1 MTILSEKKVPNVR
14 NPSPAMMLFAGIDVG
29 GTKTDAVLLDESGV
43 EHARARVATRTG
55 VEGVVESVLA
65 AIAHAH
71 QSAPPHIRAL
81 EIHAAGVGTPGA
93 VDVDAGMIGRSVHLD
108 IEELPLAALVSAELS
123 CDVHVDN
130 DVNLAAF
137 GLARSMHPRA
147 ESLVFLNLGTGFG
160 AGVIVDGSVV
170 RGQSG
175 AAGEIGHL
183 CFDPSGPRCE
193 CGMTGC
199 IELFASG
206 SGLLRASGG
215 ASLSELFAS
224 AHHDPAHSK
233 VVDRFSAALAEAI
246 RIAVQTYDPEVVALG
261 GGVFAS
267 RDVFMPRVLT
277 ILDRWSEASR
287 FIRSLNLRDRLHIV
301 DPTRAVAA
309 SGAALWAVERQVT
322 KSEDDGRLDLYARE
336 PFTV

>member
-1 MTILSEKKVPNVR
+1 MISMTTSNDEDAPDAR
-14 NPSPAMMLFAGIDVG
+14 APSLAMRLFAGIDIG
-29 GTKTDAVLLDESGV
+29 GTKTDAVVVGEGGQ
-43 EHARARVATRTG
+43 EHGRARVATQTG
-55 VEGVVESVLA
+55 ADGVVRSVLS
-65 AIAHAH
+65 AIAAAR
-71 QSAPPHIRAL
+71 QSTPPHVRAL
-81 EIHAAGVGTPGA
+81 QLDAAGVGIPGA
-93 VDVDAGMIGRSVHLD
+93 VDVQAGKVGRSVHLE
-108 IEELPLAALVSAELS
+108 IEQLPLAGLLAAELS

-137 GLARSMHPRA
+137 GLARSMHPLA
-147 ESLVFLNLGTGFG
+147 PSLVFLNLGTGLG
-160 AGVIVDGSVV
+160 AGVVVDGAIV
-170 RGQSG
+170 RGQTG

-246 RIAVQTYDPEVVALG
+246 RIAAQTYDPDVVALG

-267 RDVFMPRVLT
+267 RHVFMPRVLT
-277 ILDRWSEASR
+277 ILDHWSASSR
-287 FIRSLNLRDRLHIV
+287 FVRSLHLRDRLHIV
-301 DPTRAVAA
+301 DHTRAVAA
-309 SGAALWAVERQVT
+309 SGAALWAAERRV
-322 KSEDDGRLDLYARE
+322 DARG
-336 PFTV
+336 PGLR